1 MQDNTKIINSW
12 LVSSEKD
19 FEIAKRLLKSKDYS
33 YALFFCHL
41 SLEKLLKALII
52 KKKNELPPP
61 IHLLVRLA
69 NLSGIKFSKDQLDD
83 LAEITTFNIR
93 ARYDDYKLKFYKKAT
108 KIYTVKYFKKVA
120 ELRDFMKDL

>member
-1 MQDNTKIINSW
+1 MQDNAKIIDSW
-12 LVSSEKD
+12 LDGSEKD
-19 FEIAKRLLKSKDYS
+19 FEIAKRLFKSKDYS

-69 NLSGIKFSKDQLDD
+69 NLSGIKFSKEQLDD
-83 LAEITTFNIR
+83 LAEITAFNIK

-108 KIYTVKYFKKVA
+108 RSYTAKYFKKVA
-120 ELRDFMKDL
+120 ELRDFMKGL